1 MESSTTIGTN
11 RTGMKTSPREAKKL
25 LEAAET
31 TVPTSEGDAGELAM
45 VRLAYAGEADPIGS
59 VPSLTKAQGALK
71 KAAEKSGIRV
81 EVLIDKLAQRLA
93 FERTG
98 ARLYDALLVK
108 HAAYSDQLPN
118 VPVEK
123 LQQIRTEEAQHFLLL
138 TEALESLGADPT
150 AQTPGADLVGVEGM
164 GLMQVVCDPRTTFAQ
179 SLDAILV
186 AELTDNDGWQ
196 ALIGVAKAADQDE
209 LAERF
214 AVALEEE
221 EEHLVLVR
229 TWMSELTNA
238 ELRATPVQS

>member
-11 RTGMKTSPREAKKL
+11 RTGMKSSPREAKKL
-25 LEAAET
+25 LEAAGA
-31 TVPTSEGDAGELAM
+31 TVPTSEGDEGALAL

-59 VPSLTKAQGALK
+59 VPPLTKAHSALK
-71 KAAEKSGIRV
+71 KAAEKSGTRV
-81 EVLIDKLAQRLA
+81 EVLVDKLAQRLA

-98 ARLYDALLVK
+98 TRLYDALLVK

-118 VPVEK
+118 VSIEK
-123 LQQIRTEEAQHFLLL
+123 LHQIRTEEAQHFLLL

-179 SLDAILV
+179 SLDAILI

-196 ALIGVAKAADQDE
+196 TLIGVAKAADQDD

-214 AVALEEE
+214 AIALEEE
-221 EEHLVLVR
+221 EEHLVQVR